1 MTLNT
6 MVILQEHLI
15 IMVTVGMI
23 DDDNIMEGH
32 VKLTV
37 MMIMVKAL
45 MIIYMMILVMAMMI
59 MVMDMMM
66 STDHHL

>member
-6 MVILQEHLI
+6 MVMLQEHLI

-37 MMIMVKAL
+37 MIIMVKAM
-45 MIIYMMILVMAMMI
+45 MII
-59 MVMDMMM
+59 VMDMMIIYD
-66 STDHHL
+66 DHGDGYDDHI

>member
-6 MVILQEHLI
+6 MVMLQEHLI

-37 MMIMVKAL
+37 MIIMVKAM
-45 MIIYMMILVMAMMI
+45 MII
-59 MVMDMMM
+59 VMDMMM

>member
-1 MTLNT
+1 

-37 MMIMVKAL
+37 MMIMVKTM
-45 MIIYMMILVMAMMI
+45 MII
-59 MVMDMMM
+59 VMDMMM

>member
-1 MTLNT
+1 
-6 MVILQEHLI
+6 
-15 IMVTVGMI
+15 MVTVGMI
-23 DDDNIMEGH
+23 EDDNIMDGH

-37 MMIMVKAL
+37 LIIMVKAL
-45 MIIYMMILVMAMMI
+45 MIMVMDMMI

>member
-1 MTLNT
+1 
-6 MVILQEHLI
+6 
-15 IMVTVGMI
+15 MVTVGMI

>member
-23 DDDNIMEGH
+23 EDDNIMEGH

-37 MMIMVKAL
+37 MIIMVKA
-45 MIIYMMILVMAMMI
+45 MMMI
-59 MVMDMMM
+59 VMDMMM

>member
-15 IMVTVGMI
+15 IMVTVGVI

-45 MIIYMMILVMAMMI
+45 MIIY
-59 MVMDMMM
+59 D
-66 STDHHL
+66 DHGDGYDDHI

>member
-23 DDDNIMEGH
+23 DDDNIMAGH

-37 MMIMVKAL
+37 MIIMVKAM
-45 MIIYMMILVMAMMI
+45 MII
-59 MVMDMMM
+59 VMDMIM

>member
-23 DDDNIMEGH
+23 DDDNIMAGH

-37 MMIMVKAL
+37 MIIMVKA
-45 MIIYMMILVMAMMI
+45 MMIMAMMVVKAMMI
-59 MVMDMMM
+59 MMDG
-66 STDHHL
+66 